1 MDLEQREISAETIS
15 PYFEQY
21 FGHKPTVVAASPGR
35 VNLIGEHTDYNNG
48 FVLPMALNN
57 INVIAVA
64 PSPTGKHRWIG
75 ALGEDMI
82 EIDPADASKPGDPFW
97 SNYVR
102 GVICMLGRR
111 VIEVPAV
118 DMLIDSNV
126 PRGGGLSSSAA
137 FEVSACT
144 ALAALCGV
152 DLHLEKGDF
161 VTVLGSNG
169 AGKSTLFGAIAGTF
183 TPDTGSVI
191 LDGKDITSLPDY
203 KRSKYI
209 GRMFQD
215 PLKGT
220 APSMTIEEN
229 LALAYMRASSH
240 TSPFS
245 VISKADRAD
254 FRERLSMLG
263 LGLEDRMNHP
273 VGLLSGGQRQALTL
287 LMATLVTP
295 KLLLLDEHT
304 AALDP
309 ATAEKVLEL
318 TKNIVAENDITCL
331 MITHNIPSALS
342 LGNRTIMMNN
352 GKIVLELSG
361 ELRRHITT
369 EQLLKAFHEQGMVSD
384 RVLFS
389 TDL

>member
-1 MDLEQREISAETIS
+1 MLHLTNITKTFAK
-15 PYFEQY
+15 
-21 FGHKPTVVAASPGR
+21 GTV
-35 VNLIGEHTDYNNG
+35 NEKT
-48 FVLPMALNN
+48 ALNG
-57 INVIAVA
+57 I
-64 PSPTGKHRWIG
+64 
-75 ALGEDMI
+75 
-82 EIDPADASKPGDPFW
+82 
-97 SNYVR
+97 
-102 GVICMLGRR
+102 
-111 VIEVPAV
+111 
-118 DMLIDSNV
+118 
-126 PRGGGLSSSAA
+126 
-137 FEVSACT
+137 
-144 ALAALCGV
+144 

-169 AGKSTLFGAIAGTF
+169 AGKSTMFGAIAGAF
-183 TPDTGSVI
+183 LPDSGSIV
-191 LDGKDITSLPDY
+191 LDGKDITNLPDY

-220 APSMTIEEN
+220 APNMTIEEN

-254 FRERLSMLG
+254 FRDRLSMLG

-309 ATAEKVLEL
+309 ATAEKVLDL
-318 TKNIVAENDITCL
+318 TKKIVAENGITCL
-331 MITHNIPSALS
+331 MITHNIPSALQ

-352 GKIVLELSG
+352 GRIVLELSG
-361 ELRRHITT
+361 EQRRHITT
-369 EQLLKAFHEQGMVSD
+369 EELLRAFHQQGMDND
-384 RVLFS
+384 RILFS
-389 TDL
+389 AE

>member
-1 MDLEQREISAETIS
+1 MLKINAISKTFN
-15 PYFEQY
+15 P
-21 FGHKPTVVAASPGR
+21 GTV
-35 VNLIGEHTDYNNG
+35 NEKK
-48 FVLPMALNN
+48 ALSQLN
-57 INVIAVA
+57 
-64 PSPTGKHRWIG
+64 
-75 ALGEDMI
+75 
-82 EIDPADASKPGDPFW
+82 
-97 SNYVR
+97 
-102 GVICMLGRR
+102 
-111 VIEVPAV
+111 
-118 DMLIDSNV
+118 
-126 PRGGGLSSSAA
+126 
-137 FEVSACT
+137 
-144 ALAALCGV
+144 
-152 DLHLEKGDF
+152 LHLDKGDF
-161 VTVLGSNG
+161 VTILGSNG
-169 AGKSTLFGAIAGTF
+169 AGKSTLFNAIAGTF
-183 TPDTGSVI
+183 VVDSGTIT
-191 LDGKDITSLPDY
+191 LDGANITNQPDY

-309 ATAEKVLEL
+309 GTAEKVLDL
-318 TKNIVAENDITCL
+318 TKKIVAENDITCL
-331 MITHNIPSALS
+331 MITHNIPSALQ

-361 ELRRHITT
+361 EQRRHITT
-369 EQLLKAFHEQGMVSD
+369 EQLLQAFHQQGIAND
-384 RVLFS
+384 RILFS
-389 TDL
+389 AE